1 MTRIYLDN
9 AATTPL
15 APEVF
20 DAMVPYLKE
29 HFGNPSAIHAFGR
42 RTRAAI
48 EQARRTI
55 AKLLNCA
62 PGEIIF
68 TSGGTE
74 ADNMVLNS
82 AVRDLGVRHIITSP
96 IEHHAVELTADA
108 LGKAGD
114 AQVRWLRLHSDGK
127 PDLDHLEELL
137 KATQGQGVL
146 VSLMH
151 ANNEI
156 GTRIDL
162 DVIGELCR
170 KHGALFHSDTVQ
182 TMGHYRF
189 DLSRTPVDFITC
201 AAHKFHGPK
210 GTGFLY
216 MRSGAG
222 LKPMILGGSQ
232 ERNMRAGTEN
242 IAGIA
247 GLAKAMELAYDDVEG
262 HQRHVQGLKNRMKQR
277 LIEEIP
283 GVGFNGDA
291 SEDSLYTVLS
301 VRFPDDGRS
310 EMLLYNLDIEGVACS
325 GGSACSSGSNTGSH
339 VLRALYPERPGAN
352 IRFSFSRYTT
362 EAEVDQAVAVLKRIF
377 QLEPVKA

>member
-1 MTRIYLDN
+1 MNKIYLDN

-20 DAMVPYLKE
+20 DAMLPYLKE
-29 HFGNPSAIHAFGR
+29 HFGNPSAVHAFGR
-42 RTRAAI
+42 KTRAAI
-48 EQARRTI
+48 EQSRRSV

-82 AVRDLGVRHIITSP
+82 AVRDLGVKHIITSP
-96 IEHHAVELTADA
+96 IEHHAVELTAHA
-108 LGKAGD
+108 LGHTG
-114 AQVRWLRLHSDGK
+114 AQVHWLRLDAVGK
-127 PDLDHLEELL
+127 PDLTHLEELL
-137 KATQGQGVL
+137 KQTQGQGVL
-146 VSLMH
+146 VSFMH

-162 DVIGELCR
+162 GVIGGLCR
-170 KHGALFHSDTVQ
+170 TYGALFHSDTVQ

-189 DLSRTPVDFITC
+189 DLERTPVDFITC

-210 GTGFLY
+210 GIGFLY

-242 IAGIA
+242 IAGIV
-247 GLAKAMELAYDDVEG
+247 GLAKAMEMAYHDVEE
-262 HQRHVQGLKNRMKQR
+262 HQHHVQGLKDRMKER
-277 LIEEIP
+277 LLEEIP

-291 SEDSLYTVLS
+291 SADSLYTVLS
-301 VRFPDDGRS
+301 VRFPDDGKS

-325 GGSACSSGSNTGSH
+325 GGSACSSGSNKGSH
-339 VLRALYPERPGAN
+339 VLAALYPERPGAN
-352 IRFSFSRYTT
+352 IRFSFSRYSTT
-362 EAEVDQAVAVLKRIF
+362 EEVEQTVGVLKRIF